1 MNVAVANIMEYIE
14 FFDTFPSVIITNY
27 HLAVD
32 TFFLMGGLL
41 VTWSVMNAHE
51 RGTLNVLRMIY
62 HRYIRYTPPWAALI
76 LFNVSLWKFFVAD
89 PMQFEMTE
97 ACRRLWWAALLH
109 IQNYVD
115 AMGMCLNYS
124 W

>member
-1 MNVAVANIMEYIE
+1 MNLPAANLREYMEV
-14 FFDTFPSVIITNY
+14 FDTLPSVVITNY

-62 HRYIRYTPPWAALI
+62 HRYIRYTPPWAAMI
-76 LFNVSLWKFFVAD
+76 LFNVSLWKFFVSDPLQIDMAD
-89 PMQFEMTE
+89 

-115 AMGMCLNYS
+115 AMGMCLNFS